1 MLCSDVVK
9 EKWHRGRELRGAET
23 TLFWVKSSEKALKTM
38 LHLRRLTLN
47 QAVDSKEKMG
57 EQTNSKVRKS
67 PVLEAY
73 RRGLEGEEKERMER
87 ALKNLLYF
95 IILIFWGISYMSTT
109 LISLLLHIINIPVS
123 WMSPL
128 LFLNFVTFPLIYI

>member
-1 MLCSDVVK
+1 
-9 EKWHRGRELRGAET
+9 
-23 TLFWVKSSEKALKTM
+23 M

-123 WMSPL
+123 
-128 LFLNFVTFPLIYI
+128 

>member
-23 TLFWVKSSEKALKTM
+23 TLFWVKSSEKALKKM

-67 PVLEAY
+67 PVLGAY

-95 IILIFWGISYMSTT
+95 IILIFWGISPHLYHFYPILSTSQFLACPLYFFST
-109 LISLLLHIINIPVS
+109 LWS
-123 WMSPL
+123 
-128 LFLNFVTFPLIYI
+128 FL